1 MNYSG
6 GQLIS
11 LGLTDASQFAHL
23 ALAQQTILT
32 LAAMVLFT
40 SFALLALSRVM
51 SIIHL
56 FAWQGALVAA
66 TTALVAYDNQEPHL
80 YISAL
85 LTLALKAIFI
95 PWLLQRLVKRL
106 NIHKDPD
113 EIGNPASVLMLGAIL
128 VIFSY
133 YVAQPI
139 EQFSVSITR
148 NIIAISTAVVL
159 LGFLM
164 LVTRSRAVSQV
175 VGFMSLENGL
185 FFAAVAATHGMPMVV
200 ELGVA
205 FDVLVAAIIF
215 GVFFLHIRNSIDS
228 LDVDKLNHL
237 SERE

>member
-1 MNYSG
+1 MSTG
-6 GQLIS
+6 FA
-11 LGLTDASQFAHL
+11 DASQFTQL

-40 SFALLALSRVM
+40 SFALLAMSRMM

-66 TTALVAYDNQEPHL
+66 TTALVAYDNQEAHL
-80 YISAL
+80 YVSAL
-85 LTLALKAIFI
+85 LTLVLKAMFI
-95 PWLLQRLVKRL
+95 PWLLSRLVKHF

-113 EIGNPASVLMLGAIL
+113 EIGNPASVLMLGAML

-139 EQFSVSITR
+139 EQFSTSITR

-185 FFAAVAATHGMPMVV
+185 FFSAVAATHGMPMVV